1 MRNNEYMQT
10 KGCNVLSTFIRQIAW
25 RIPLAL
31 CCLTLVAS
39 LFSCDSDKPDN
50 LEPQLTTLSAT
61 GITRTDATLNGQATV
76 EGETEMPQLYF
87 RYGLTE
93 EMEQMASADGD
104 GSPSVA
110 SHITGLTPATTYY
123 YMLEATN
130 GRTTVKGNVM
140 TLTTLPNEKP
150 SLGEAN
156 IVSHGPMSV
165 IVGYEITD
173 DGGETIT
180 ETGCLYAPVSAA
192 DERQRVAV
200 KGYSGNKGRQ
210 TLLLSGLERN
220 AAYMI
225 WPYAKS
231 RMGETVGSPITFTT
245 GDAMLLGEAG
255 QLRLLVGKEL
265 YDYTRLSIAGPL
277 NGDDLRC
284 LREMMGR
291 GLDNMVTVGRL
302 SDVDLTDARIVTGG
316 EPYDGS
322 RYAEDNVVGQGL
334 FADCT
339 SLTKIILPSGT
350 TAIEKDAFARCT
362 ALENISIPASATSV
376 LPSAGCSALQGIS
389 VSGAN
394 SHYIGKDGVLLNADA
409 TRIVWFPM
417 GKSGSYTLPSTVTSI
432 GNYAFKECSIE
443 TFEFPDNI
451 TALGTGVFMDSKV
464 REVKMPGSLRLV
476 PTATFQGCRQLRVVR
491 LGSKTEMISDYAF
504 SDCPLTDIYVD
515 AQLPPVCKALS
526 FAASGSAVFGS
537 CRVHVPKGRVN
548 IYKASEG
555 WNLFKNIIT
564 D

>member
-10 KGCNVLSTFIRQIAW
+10 KGCNVLSSFIRQIAW
-25 RIPLAL
+25 RIPSAL
-31 CCLTLVAS
+31 CCLALVAS

-93 EMEQMASADGD
+93 EMEQTASADGD

-110 SHITGLTPATTYY
+110 SHITGLTPTTTYY

-156 IVSHGPMSV
+156 IVSLGPMSV

-173 DGGETIT
+173 DGGEMIT

-200 KGYSGNKGRQ
+200 KGYSGNKGPQ

-291 GLDNMVTVGRL
+291 GLDNMITVGRL
-302 SDVDLTDARIVTGG
+302 SDVDLTDARIVAGG
-316 EPYDGS
+316 EPYD
-322 RYAEDNVVGQGL
+322 
-334 FADCT
+334 
-339 SLTKIILPSGT
+339 
-350 TAIEKDAFARCT
+350 
-362 ALENISIPASATSV
+362 
-376 LPSAGCSALQGIS
+376 
-389 VSGAN
+389 
-394 SHYIGKDGVLLNADA
+394 
-409 TRIVWFPM
+409 
-417 GKSGSYTLPSTVTSI
+417 
-432 GNYAFKECSIE
+432 
-443 TFEFPDNI
+443 
-451 TALGTGVFMDSKV
+451 
-464 REVKMPGSLRLV
+464 
-476 PTATFQGCRQLRVVR
+476 
-491 LGSKTEMISDYAF
+491 
-504 SDCPLTDIYVD
+504 
-515 AQLPPVCKALS
+515 
-526 FAASGSAVFGS
+526 
-537 CRVHVPKGRVN
+537 
-548 IYKASEG
+548 
-555 WNLFKNIIT
+555 
-564 D
+564 

>member
-1 MRNNEYMQT
+1 MAWR
-10 KGCNVLSTFIRQIAW
+10 NVLSISLRQITSRLSW
-25 RIPLAL
+25 TLCVVAL
-31 CCLTLVAS
+31 VVC

-50 LEPQLTTLSAT
+50 LEPLITTLSAT
-61 GITRTDATLNGQATV
+61 DITRTDATLNGSV
-76 EGETEMPQLYF
+76 VIEGETEMPQMCF
-87 RYGLTE
+87 RYGITE
-93 EMEQMASADGD
+93 EMKQTATVVSSDN
-104 GSPSVA
+104 SSVTA
-110 SHITGLTPATTYY
+110 RITGLTSAATYY
-123 YMLEATN
+123 YVLEATN
-130 GRTTVKGNVM
+130 GRTTVKGNMM
-140 TLTTLPNEKP
+140 TFTTLPNEKP
-150 SLGEAN
+150 SLGEAS

-180 ETGCLYAPVSAA
+180 ETGCLYALASAA
-192 DERQRVAV
+192 EDRQRVAF
-200 KGYSGNKGRQ
+200 KNYSGDKGRQ
-210 TLLLSGLERN
+210 TLLLSGLNRN
-220 AAYMI
+220 ATYLI

-245 GDAMLLGEAG
+245 GDAMSLGEAG
-255 QLRLLVGKEL
+255 QLRLLLGKEL
-265 YDYTRLSIAGPL
+265 YDYTKLSIAGPL

-291 GLDNMVTVGRL
+291 GLDNTSTAGRL
-302 SDVDLTDARIVTGG
+302 SDVDLTDARIVAGG

-322 RYAEDNVVGQGL
+322 RYAQDNVVGQGL
-334 FADCT
+334 FADCA
-339 SLTKIILPSGT
+339 SLTKIIFPSGT
-350 TAIEKDAFARCT
+350 TTIEKDAFARCT
-362 ALENISIPASATSV
+362 SLQNISIPASATSV

-432 GNYAFKECSIE
+432 GDYAFKECSIE
-443 TFEFPDNI
+443 TFTFPDNI
-451 TALGTGVFMDSKV
+451 TTLGTGVFMNSKV
-464 REVKMPGSLRLV
+464 KDVKMPGSLRLV
-476 PTATFQGCRQLRVVR
+476 PTATFQGCMQLHVVR

-515 AQLPPVCKALS
+515 AKLPPVCKSLS
-526 FAASGSAVFGS
+526 FGTSGADIFSS

-555 WNLFKNIIT
+555 WKLFKNIIT
-564 D
+564 N

>member
-1 MRNNEYMQT
+1 MAW
-10 KGCNVLSTFIRQIAW
+10 CNVLSISLRQITSRLSW
-25 RIPLAL
+25 TLCGVAL
-31 CCLTLVAS
+31 VVC
-39 LFSCDSDKPDN
+39 LFSCDTDKPDN
-50 LEPQLTTLSAT
+50 LEPLITTLSAT
-61 GITRTDATLNGQATV
+61 DITRTDATLNGSV
-76 EGETEMPQLYF
+76 VIEGETEMPQMCF
-87 RYGLTE
+87 RYGITE
-93 EMEQMASADGD
+93 EMKQTATAVSSDN
-104 GSPSVA
+104 SSVTA
-110 SHITGLTPATTYY
+110 RITGLTSAATYY
-123 YMLEATN
+123 YVLEATN
-130 GRTTVKGNVM
+130 GRTTVKGNMM
-140 TLTTLPNEKP
+140 TFTTLPNEKP
-150 SLGEAN
+150 SLGEAS

-180 ETGCLYAPVSAA
+180 ETGCLYALASAA
-192 DERQRVAV
+192 EDRQRVAF
-200 KGYSGNKGRQ
+200 KNYSGDKGRQ
-210 TLLLSGLERN
+210 TLLLSGLNRN
-220 AAYMI
+220 ATYLI

-245 GDAMLLGEAG
+245 GDAMSLGEAG
-255 QLRLLVGKEL
+255 QLRLLLGKEL
-265 YDYTRLSIAGPL
+265 YDYTKLSIAGPL

-291 GLDNMVTVGRL
+291 GLDNMITAGRL
-302 SDVDLTDARIVTGG
+302 SDVDLTDARIVAGG

-334 FADCT
+334 FADCM